1 MVSLRLY
8 LDTRAV
14 KRGEPAPL
22 KVVFTKKGVAA
33 WLSLGI
39 RLLPSQWDRD
49 RQRVV
54 GHPQKDAYN
63 SFLLNRMAVIQN
75 LVLSLTSS
83 GDLAGLSSLQ
93 VKDKVAALLDPE
105 SGSENLFVARFEA
118 YGSRQKALRTREIYA
133 TTLKKILAF
142 DHKARSLSFSDVN
155 KDWLSRF
162 DAWLVP
168 SCPSK
173 NGSNIHL
180 RNIRAVFNDAID
192 NEVTSAYPFRRFKIR
207 PAATV
212 KRAVSVE
219 TLRAIF
225 DYPVEPWQRR
235 YVDAFRLVFCLI
247 GINVVDLLDAA
258 PLVDGRLAY
267 LRSKT
272 GRLYDIKVEPEAFY
286 EACDRLGM
294 LVIQDMVNAG
304 PYNYILDTVLPNLGV
319 KRRPDV
325 WPGDQTRKTFFEQHC
340 LDTQDRLRNHPCVIA
355 YTIFNEGWGQYD
367 TSRIYRQL
375 KAHDPSR
382 LYISASG
389 WFKGYETDIDSEH
402 IYFRET
408 VLSRENRPLLLSEC
422 GGYTYDAQP
431 RDSGQDVYGYGKTS
445 SPEELTDRICQLY
458 RGMVYPSIERGLNG
472 VIYTQLTDVENE
484 INGLYTYDRTR
495 CKAIAGR
502 MKALAEE
509 ACRRFRE
516 HTSYYSQV
524 KLTKDC
530 H

>member
-83 GDLAGLSSLQ
+83 GELAGLSSLQ
-93 VKDKVAALLDPE
+93 VKEKVAALLDPE
-105 SGSENLFVARFEA
+105 SGNENLFVARFEA

-142 DHKARSLSFSDVN
+142 DHKSRSLSFSDVN

-173 NGSNIHL
+173 NGRNIHL

-272 GRLYDIKVEPEAFY
+272 GRLYDIKVEPEALEIIRRYSGRDHLVSFGEGRKSY
-286 EACDRLGM
+286 KSFTMQLDRALQSIGSSRHEVRLVDGKKKKVKVYDPAFPGLTSYVARHSWATIAASLDVPKETISKALGHGGSS
-294 LVIQDMVNAG
+294 V
-304 PYNYILDTVLPNLGV
+304 
-319 KRRPDV
+319 
-325 WPGDQTRKTFFEQHC
+325 
-340 LDTQDRLRNHPCVIA
+340 
-355 YTIFNEGWGQYD
+355 
-367 TSRIYRQL
+367 
-375 KAHDPSR
+375 
-382 LYISASG
+382 
-389 WFKGYETDIDSEH
+389 TDIYIDFDMRKVDEAN
-402 IYFRET
+402 RR
-408 VLSRENRPLLLSEC
+408 VL
-422 GGYTYDAQP
+422 DW
-431 RDSGQDVYGYGKTS
+431 VFYGK
-445 SPEELTDRICQLY
+445 
-458 RGMVYPSIERGLNG
+458 
-472 VIYTQLTDVENE
+472 
-484 INGLYTYDRTR
+484 
-495 CKAIAGR
+495 K
-502 MKALAEE
+502 
-509 ACRRFRE
+509 
-516 HTSYYSQV
+516 
-524 KLTKDC
+524 
-530 H
+530 

>member
-173 NGSNIHL
+173 NGRNIHL

-272 GRLYDIKVEPEAFY
+272 GRLYDIKVEPEALEIIRRYSGRDHLVSFGEGRKSY
-286 EACDRLGM
+286 KSFTMQLDRALQSIGSSRHEVRLVDGKKKKVKVYDPAFPGLTSYVARHSWATIAASLDVPKETISKALGHGGSS
-294 LVIQDMVNAG
+294 V
-304 PYNYILDTVLPNLGV
+304 
-319 KRRPDV
+319 
-325 WPGDQTRKTFFEQHC
+325 
-340 LDTQDRLRNHPCVIA
+340 
-355 YTIFNEGWGQYD
+355 
-367 TSRIYRQL
+367 
-375 KAHDPSR
+375 
-382 LYISASG
+382 
-389 WFKGYETDIDSEH
+389 TDIYIDFDMRKVDEAN
-402 IYFRET
+402 RR
-408 VLSRENRPLLLSEC
+408 VL
-422 GGYTYDAQP
+422 DW
-431 RDSGQDVYGYGKTS
+431 VFYGK
-445 SPEELTDRICQLY
+445 
-458 RGMVYPSIERGLNG
+458 
-472 VIYTQLTDVENE
+472 
-484 INGLYTYDRTR
+484 
-495 CKAIAGR
+495 K
-502 MKALAEE
+502 
-509 ACRRFRE
+509 
-516 HTSYYSQV
+516 
-524 KLTKDC
+524 
-530 H
+530 